1 MPGLECGDEEDWG
14 EDGGRRCADS
24 GGKIEEVE
32 VGVYV
37 GIVWF
42 SGGEGARRGGLIVPS
57 DIDDEGEA
65 EGECTCAWDTACS
78 GVAYPKVNG

>member
-1 MPGLECGDEEDWG
+1 VPGLECGDEEDWG

-24 GGKIEEVE
+24 GGKIEVE